1 MSARAFRTIPFVLVV
16 LGLAGFAIGSYLTI
30 AHWGDQ
36 PIECGGV
43 GDCGYV
49 NSSEYASVGG
59 VPVSALGA
67 GLYLTMAF
75 AAFAWRARRDV
86 DWLPI
91 AYWGLALAGAG
102 YAGYLTYVEL
112 AVLHAVCVWCVTSA
126 VLLAA
131 SLVLSTIALLGEPDA
146 IDRAVSSEGDGP
158 IIGTALEAKQS
169 ITSSRL
175 ARRCR

>member
-67 GLYLTMAF
+67 GL
-75 AAFAWRARRDV
+75 
-86 DWLPI
+86 
-91 AYWGLALAGAG
+91 
-102 YAGYLTYVEL
+102 
-112 AVLHAVCVWCVTSA
+112 
-126 VLLAA
+126 
-131 SLVLSTIALLGEPDA
+131 
-146 IDRAVSSEGDGP
+146 
-158 IIGTALEAKQS
+158 
-169 ITSSRL
+169 
-175 ARRCR
+175 